1 MAGLQKGCGGS
12 GIEARALSI
21 GQGHGVCGADD
32 GIQSVIANVWKIL
45 KERAG
50 NHAQRW
56 AVRERLMEMQVWKAR
71 GLTEDILH
79 MLNGD

>member
-1 MAGLQKGCGGS
+1 MAGLQKDCGGS

-45 KERAG
+45 KE
-50 NHAQRW
+50 
-56 AVRERLMEMQVWKAR
+56 
-71 GLTEDILH
+71 
-79 MLNGD
+79 